1 MRRRNVAISLA
12 IVAVVAFLFLVPVIR
27 FDTNS
32 SPVCA
37 RGMLPCPLMIR
48 PPITGHSVY
57 WSLTAYYLGLGTY
70 LVTPSGFGF
79 A

>member
-1 MRRRNVAISLA
+1 MGRRNTAIVLA

-27 FDTNS
+27 FDTDT

-37 RGMLPCPLMIR
+37 RGMLPCPLLIR
-48 PPITGHSVY
+48 TPITGHSVY
-57 WSLTAYYLGLGTY
+57 WSITAYYLGIGTY